1 MGGALIQ
8 RRIAMATKE
17 DLFEFITN
25 LTDDQVEKLFNHFEE
40 LTSLHEVSCLPC
52 PPELPL
58 RTA

>member
-17 DLFEFITN
+17 DLFDFVTN
-25 LTDDQVEKLFNHFEE
+25 LTDEQVEKLFNHFEE
-40 LTSLHEVSCLPC
+40 LTSLPEASCQHC